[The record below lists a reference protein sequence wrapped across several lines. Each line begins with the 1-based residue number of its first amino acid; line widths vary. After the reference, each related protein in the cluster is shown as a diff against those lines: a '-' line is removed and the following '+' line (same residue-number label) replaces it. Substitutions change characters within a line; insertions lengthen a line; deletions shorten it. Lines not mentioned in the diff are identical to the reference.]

1 LRLGPGGRSGAV
13 SATENETKVMKL
25 HKMGVRSRAMVN
37 NKTMKMREIEQIY
50 NLDEVSQPDSY
61 YVGPLNQQ
69 S

>member
-1 LRLGPGGRSGAV
+1 
-13 SATENETKVMKL
+13 MKL